1 MQRPVA
7 QTFKN
12 ILYKQCYSKVKY
24 MTGVYGFFY
33 IRTLPFSLMNSNPVL
48 LECKL
53 PMNTKDLGW
62 YKDVVIMVQP
72 GESF

>member
-1 MQRPVA
+1 MQRPGA

-48 LECKL
+48 LE
-53 PMNTKDLGW
+53 LGEE
-62 YKDVVIMVQP
+62 P
-72 GESF
+72 